1 MLEIEAEIEN
11 EFATDEDFAVG
22 SEFVYDIKQLAK
34 QYILNFFNGR
44 QMYCGGIIPRKILLN
59 PRYLSLVLNSS
70 IDETLPLIY
79 YSLKDSFEQLDEN
92 SGLVAEDVRL
102 VISVL
107 KQCSKFGIPKEFSVG
122 ILVIYLECCE
132 GLDLTWD

>member
-1 MLEIEAEIEN
+1 MYEIEVEIEN
-11 EFATDEDFAVG
+11 EFATDEEYAAG
-22 SEFVYDIKQLAK
+22 GEFVYDIKQLAK
-34 QYILNFFNGR
+34 QYILNFFNGK
-44 QMYCGGIIPRKILLN
+44 QMYCGGAIPRKILLT

-70 IDETLPLIY
+70 IEETRPMIY
-79 YSLKDSFEQLDEN
+79 CSLEKSFEQLDEN

-122 ILVIYLECCE
+122 IMAIYLECCE
-132 GLDLTWD
+132 GLELTWD